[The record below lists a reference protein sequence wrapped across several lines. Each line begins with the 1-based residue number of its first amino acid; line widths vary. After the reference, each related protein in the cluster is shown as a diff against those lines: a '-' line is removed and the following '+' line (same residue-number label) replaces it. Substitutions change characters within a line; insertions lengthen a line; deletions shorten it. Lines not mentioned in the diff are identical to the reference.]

1 VKPTDVATTNAGKP
15 ARKTTPHFIS
25 ASHTVHP
32 GPGKART
39 NSIYLNQSTYFWMN
53 DLMKYVSVANFL
65 SGAKT

>member
-1 VKPTDVATTNAGKP
+1 
-15 ARKTTPHFIS
+15 
-25 ASHTVHP
+25 VHP